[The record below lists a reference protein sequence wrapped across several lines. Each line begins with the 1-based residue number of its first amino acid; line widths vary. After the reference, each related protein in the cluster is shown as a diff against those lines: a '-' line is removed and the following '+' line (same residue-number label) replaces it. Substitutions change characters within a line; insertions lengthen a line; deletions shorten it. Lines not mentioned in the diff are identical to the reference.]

1 LGFFFSNGCGGVSN
15 QKLLRVITCKER
27 IARCHEMA
35 RNSSH
40 LTIDTHHPHGHLL
53 ASVPSAH
60 WEGKAIRSFLT
71 AIASAVALCGCA
83 AQPMYWAKPDT
94 SQITFKQRW
103 ESSSQATFKQRWPK
117 ISGETPHPRRGKKD
131 REAARLAQGLNGLDW

>member
-1 LGFFFSNGCGGVSN
+1 MPRNG
-15 QKLLRVITCKER
+15 QEFLP
-27 IARCHEMA
+27 
-35 RNSSH
+35 SH
-40 LTIDTHHPHGHLL
+40 HRHPPSTPMQG
-53 ASVPSAH
+53 SCWPRSAH
-60 WEGKAIRSFLT
+60 SEGKAIRSILT
-71 AIASAVALCGCA
+71 VMASAVALCGCA

-94 SQITFKQRW
+94 SQVTFKQRW